1 MYIVKLKQKK
11 EARVL
16 NGYPWIFAN
25 EVEKIE
31 GKDVKGAVCRV
42 VSNDGRFVCLGF
54 INHLSKILV
63 RVLTFK
69 EENID
74 YNFFYERIKA
84 ANDYRL
90 TLNYGDA
97 YRAVF
102 SESDGLPGLIVDRY
116 GKYLCVQFLCL
127 GIDVRKELII
137 KALIEVFSP
146 LGIYERSDVA
156 VREKE
161 GLQKFKGAIYGDFDP
176 VVKITENGLEM
187 LVDMAEGQK
196 TGYFLDQKE
205 NRKNVAN
212 YVRGKT
218 VLDCFSNIGGFSLC
232 AAKYGAKE
240 VTAVDISE
248 FAVNYVL
255 KNAELNGLNNV
266 KAVKADVFEKLR
278 EYKKSG
284 QKFGVVILDP
294 PAFTKSADTV
304 KDAVKGYKD
313 INILGLKLV
322 EKGGYLITC
331 SCSQHLT
338 VNLFMDMLKQSVI
351 ESGVKARL
359 IELRYQSKDHA
370 NLITSDEALYL
381 KAAVIRVE

>member
-1 MYIVKLKQKK
+1 MYVVKLKKGK
-11 EARVL
+11 ENRVF

-31 GKDVKGAVCRV
+31 GKDVKGAICRV
-42 VSNDGRFVCLGF
+42 VNVEGRFVCLGF

-63 RVLTFK
+63 RVLTYN
-69 EENID
+69 EETID
-74 YNFFYERIKA
+74 YNFFYNRIKN

-90 TLNYGDA
+90 TLNYGKA

-116 GKYLCVQFLCL
+116 GDYLCVQILCL
-127 GIDVRKELII
+127 GMEMRKDLIL
-137 KALIEVFSP
+137 KALLEVFSP
-146 LGIYERSDVA
+146 KGIYERSDVA

-161 GLQKFKGAIYGDFDP
+161 GLKKCKGPIYGDFNP
-176 VVKITENGLEM
+176 VVEINENGLKM

-205 NRKNVAN
+205 NRKNLCH
-212 YVRGKT
+212 YVKGKT

-232 AAKYGAKE
+232 AAMFGASE

-248 FAVNYVL
+248 TAVDCLL
-255 KNAELNGLNNV
+255 KNAKLNNFDNV
-266 KAVKADVFEKLR
+266 KAIRADVFEKLR
-278 EYKKSG
+278 EFKKSG
-284 QKFGVVILDP
+284 QKFGVVVLDP
-294 PAFTKSADTV
+294 PAFTKSVDTV

-338 VNLFMDMLKQSVI
+338 VNLFMDMIKKSVI
-351 ESGVKARL
+351 ESGVRSRL
-359 IELRYQSKDHA
+359 VELRYQSKDHA

-381 KAAVIRVE
+381 KMAVIRVE

>member
-1 MYIVKLKQKK
+1 M
-11 EARVL
+11 
-16 NGYPWIFAN
+16 
-25 EVEKIE
+25 
-31 GKDVKGAVCRV
+31 
-42 VSNDGRFVCLGF
+42 
-54 INHLSKILV
+54 
-63 RVLTFK
+63 
-69 EENID
+69 
-74 YNFFYERIKA
+74 
-84 ANDYRL
+84 
-90 TLNYGDA
+90 
-97 YRAVF
+97 
-102 SESDGLPGLIVDRY
+102 
-116 GKYLCVQFLCL
+116 
-127 GIDVRKELII
+127 
-137 KALIEVFSP
+137 
-146 LGIYERSDVA
+146 
-156 VREKE
+156 REKE
-161 GLQKFKGAIYGDFDP
+161 GLKKFKGAIYGEFDP
-176 VVKITENGLEM
+176 VVEITENGLKM

-212 YVRGKT
+212 YVNGKT
-218 VLDCFSNIGGFSLC
+218 VLDCFSNIGGVSLC
-232 AAKYGAKE
+232 AAKFGASK

-248 FAVNYVL
+248 TAVGYVL
-255 KNAELNGLNNV
+255 KNAELNGLTNV

-278 EYKKSG
+278 EYKKDG

-338 VNLFMDMLKQSVI
+338 VNLFMDMLKRSVI

-359 IELRYQSKDHA
+359 VELRYQSKDHA

-381 KAAVIRVE
+381 KAAIIRVE